1 MSARAAHALDRRR
14 PDETESSRPV
24 ALPRDEVTFRPGE
37 ELTVEAQVVRT
48 LYGDPARRRGI
59 YGTSRAA
66 PADQLSSVRAVTC
79 ASVLPRS
86 APATASAG

>member
-1 MSARAAHALDRRR
+1 MSARVAHAVDGER
-14 PDETESSRPV
+14 PDDTESSRPV
-24 ALPRDEVTFRPGE
+24 AVSRDEVAFGPGE

-66 PADQLSSVRAVTC
+66 PADQLSSARAVTC